1 MANCNITLTIKGNI
15 NETFYSDLELDGELA
30 KREKELSKWYLQTSG
45 KLDKMFQ
52 EEDPQEEAIKTLDKI
67 KAAVKAA
74 TKRSGSSDSSDDDNT
89 IADDDAGL
97 IAEKE
102 RRSNISRSIG
112 MTKGITSFGNKHGMS
127 RQIVTGVN
135 KKYEDYF
142 RKKYIDEPPEV
153 VNELWRAEVAKGD
166 LSTEVGED
174 AHYIIETLFRQIEHP
189 EISLDPSKCKYLKG
203 SAYDET
209 VKELTKF
216 VESIKAKHPKA
227 KFFPEFE
234 VISMHLNNSMQTI
247 IKNAVGKDVDSI
259 NGRIDLLVIEE
270 DGSAYLYDWKTSAKQ
285 VGRWSETDNSI
296 INENGWWHSTKKLAA
311 NAQLGGYGAILEQWG
326 LKVKDLIVEP
336 FLAKYDVINTGKKD
350 KEGHYIYGVDN
361 LKPIKHHK
369 AIDPEKQISLAHNQ
383 LQNLR
388 YVFDITKPVEIGE
401 LKTVNDTLKIIFPYT
416 FL

>member
-1 MANCNITLTIKGNI
+1 MANCNITLIIKGDI
-15 NETFYSDLELDGELA
+15 NETFHSDLRLDEELA
-30 KREKELSKWYLQTSG
+30 KREEKLSDWYLQTSG

-67 KAAVKAA
+67 KAAIKAA
-74 TKRSGSSDSSDDDNT
+74 TKRSGSSDSSNDDNT
-89 IADDDAGL
+89 VTDDDARL

-102 RRSNISRSIG
+102 RRSNIPRSIG

-189 EISLDPSKCKYLKG
+189 ELSLDPSKCKHLKG
-203 SAYDET
+203 FAYDET

-234 VISMHLNNSMQTI
+234 VISMYLNNSMQTI

-285 VGRWSETDNSI
+285 VGRWSEMLNDRIN
-296 INENGWWHSTKKLAA
+296 NENSRKLAEQSRVTA
-311 NAQLGGYGAILEQWG
+311 ETNRVNAE
-326 LKVKDLIVEP
+326 
-336 FLAKYDVINTGKKD
+336 
-350 KEGHYIYGVDN
+350 
-361 LKPIKHHK
+361 
-369 AIDPEKQISLAHNQ
+369 
-383 LQNLR
+383 
-388 YVFDITKPVEIGE
+388 
-401 LKTVNDTLKIIFPYT
+401 
-416 FL
+416 